1 MELIKRKK
9 NSFKREKNILDKRSG
24 GEKVLFTIAAIVLW
38 FHTLTLILPIVFM
51 LMTSLKSSGEYYATK
66 LYDMPTQWLFENF
79 KLAFTSLNYRN
90 ITFFDMIYNSVWFTL
105 EKSLINELA
114 PLMVGY
120 VLARYKFP
128 GKKIFT
134 TFILVRTVLP
144 LFTGGG
150 AYMKLMHDLNLYDNR
165 MLLWATSWDGLGL
178 MALLY
183 SAAYAGLSNA
193 YKEAAEIDGAS
204 RLQIFVRIETPMI
217 GSFVLVRFVLALMGN
232 WPQYEPFLLYLPS
245 YANLAMGLYK
255 LQTQFSGGG
264 ENIPIYFCGLL
275 ISAIPTTILFATVS
289 KKMFTS
295 LAIGGL
301 KG

>member
-1 MELIKRKK
+1 MENIKRKK
-9 NSFKREKNILDKRSG
+9 RSLMKEKNILDKRSG
-24 GEKVLFTIAAIVLW
+24 GEKVFFTIIAIVLW
-38 FHTLTLILPIVFM
+38 VHTLTLIIPIIFM
-51 LMTSLKSSGEYYATK
+51 VMTSLKSSGEYYATK
-66 LYDMPTQWLFENF
+66 LYDFPTQWLFENY
-79 KLAFTSLNYRN
+79 KLAFSSLKYRD
-90 ITFFDMIYNSVWFTL
+90 ITFFDMLYNSTWFTL

-120 VLARYKFP
+120 ALARYKFP
-128 GKKIFT
+128 GKKIIT

-144 LFTGGG
+144 LFGSGG
-150 AYMKLMHDLNLYDNR
+150 AYMQLLHDLNLHDNR
-165 MLLWATSWDGLGL
+165 LLLIATSWDGLGL

-183 SAAYAGLSNA
+183 SAAYAGLSNS

-204 RLQIFVRIETPMI
+204 RLQIFAFIETPMI

-232 WPQYEPFLLYLPS
+232 WPVYEPFLLYLPS